1 MIAAFIILTSLITL
15 LPAPTIVDGILANGV
30 VSTIVAIA
38 MVTVVLA
45 LNTNELDRFSR
56 LIGPTAFISLFI
68 PCRWMLWQVPI
79 SIRSLAN
86 PVWVSA
92 AAALDKPFV
101 GAISLDISATRRSLA
116 RYCAILAAG
125 FVTATV
131 TLKGQR
137 AENVLSSLTGT
148 AALIAAELIVYDPGY
163 LRLPMIIA
171 VIGFILSCATAIRTY
186 EHLDSTQYRKS

>member
-1 MIAAFIILTSLITL
+1 MIAAFIMLTSLITL
-15 LPAPTIVDGILANGV
+15 LPALTIVDCILANGV

-68 PCRWMLWQVPI
+68 PCRWMLWQVLPI

-101 GAISLDISATRRSLA
+101 GGHKSGHQRN
-116 RYCAILAAG
+116 AA
-125 FVTATV
+125 FSRP
-131 TLKGQR
+131 LLR
-137 AENVLSSLTGT
+137 HSS
-148 AALIAAELIVYDPGY
+148 
-163 LRLPMIIA
+163 R
-171 VIGFILSCATAIRTY
+171 
-186 EHLDSTQYRKS
+186 